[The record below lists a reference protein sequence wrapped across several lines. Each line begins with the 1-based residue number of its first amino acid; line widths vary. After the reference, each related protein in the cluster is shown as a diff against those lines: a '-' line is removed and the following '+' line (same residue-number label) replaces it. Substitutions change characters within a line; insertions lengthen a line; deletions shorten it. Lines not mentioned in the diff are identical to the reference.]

1 MQRIAPLFHGNQ
13 PIKPRH
19 PPKYA
24 FRHPPADNG
33 EARFRMRPHQVI
45 KQARGQHSIANTGG
59 GDEKNAHLAA
69 LPLPVREGEVA
80 VAPLPTQV

>member
-13 PIKPRH
+13 PFKLRH
-19 PPKYA
+19 PPKHA

-33 EARFRMRPHQVI
+33 EACLWMRPHQVI

-59 GDEKNAHLAA
+59 GDEKNAHSAA
-69 LPLPVREGEVA
+69 LPLPAREGEVA
-80 VAPLPTQV
+80 VAPQPTQV